1 MNGVNGM
8 DKLDRENLLRAF
20 KSTPPAFEAGIDR
33 TLRRLTSEKEEPIV
47 RKKLAFAPALVLA
60 LALLASV
67 ALAATMYPKT
77 LERIRSFYGEEHA
90 SQIEQYGEVAEL
102 GETFTLGEVKYT
114 ITDAVWNSGV
124 LYGTIVMEP
133 VEGANI
139 LLIAEDM
146 EVEGPVGYNPG
157 YGESAPEGTK
167 SFADTA
173 RETGARIVLAK
184 CVPEG
189 IVVGGEAKSDT
200 VGYSDMVTPENT
212 VLSTFEVY
220 GAQKDE
226 SYVLR
231 LYTSNWEITPE
242 GEWLR
247 EEPNDTWKRENWDV
261 TVTPQANEA
270 SAEEDGPVTEAQT
283 GEGFAVILPQ
293 EYETPH
299 VYALSARNFMDTVDP
314 TWFNES
320 GEANREQSRSAW
332 ITFADGGELSV
343 SAEAVFYAGH
353 DGVELFTG
361 YDGTSWEVPADD
373 LSGKLYDLAFDAY
386 FAELYD
392 GRAPEAPREEIPAM
406 TLAEAKAT
414 LDALLGKLGI
424 EEVQLVWSYGMD
436 AAHIQML
443 NDERTARIEE
453 NGGVGST
460 PAYDLSAVTE
470 EDGGW
475 ALQGAARVGGLQADR
490 AMLDVSAFVDRHGVS
505 HLSLRQDYVLGDV
518 TATPEE
524 LLSAEQAL
532 TRAIDAA
539 GKSWIPELADSLKE
553 AISAELVYAPQ
564 TAKGLTL
571 VPAWRISAL
580 DGQKDYV
587 FAVDIS
593 AVDGALL
600 DAPWM

>member
-1 MNGVNGM
+1 MNRM
-8 DKLDRENLLRAF
+8 DELNRENLLRAF

-67 ALAATMYPKT
+67 AVAATLYPKT
-77 LERIRSFYGEEHA
+77 IERIRSFYGEDHA
-90 SQIEQYGEVAEL
+90 SQIEQYGEIAEL

-114 ITDAVWNSGV
+114 ITDAVWSSGV

-133 VEGANI
+133 VEGADI

-157 YGESAPEGTK
+157 YGESAPEGTP
-167 SFADTA
+167 SFAETA
-173 RETGARIVLAK
+173 TETGARIVLAK
-184 CVPEG
+184 CVPDG
-189 IVVGGEAKSDT
+189 IVVGGEVRADT
-200 VGYSDMVTPENT
+200 VGYSDMVTTENT

-220 GAQKDE
+220 GAQKDD

-247 EEPNDTWKRENWDV
+247 EEPNNTWKRENWDV
-261 TVTPQANEA
+261 TVTPTANEA
-270 SAEEDGPVTEAQT
+270 NAEEDGPVAEAQT
-283 GEGFAVILPQ
+283 SDGFAVILPQ

-299 VYALSARNFMDTVDP
+299 VYALTARNFMNDVDP
-314 TWFNES
+314 AWFNQS
-320 GEANREQSRSAW
+320 GEVGKEESRSYLV
-332 ITFADGGELSV
+332 TFADGAQLSF
-343 SAEAVFYAGH
+343 APEAIFYAGY
-353 DGVELFTG
+353 DGVTTFKG
-361 YDGTSWEVPADD
+361 YDGTSWEVPQDD
-373 LSGKLYDLAFDAY
+373 LAGKLYDMAFDVY
-386 FAELYD
+386 FEELYD
-392 GRAPEAPREEIPAM
+392 GRTPEAPREEIPAM
-406 TLAEAKAT
+406 TLADAKAT
-414 LDALLGKLGI
+414 LDALLAKMGI
-424 EEVQLVWSYGMD
+424 EDMELVWSYGMD
-436 AAHIQML
+436 LAHINSL
-443 NDERTARIEE
+443 NDERTAKIVA
-453 NGGVGST
+453 NDGKGST

-475 ALQGAARVGGLQADR
+475 ALKGVTRVGGLKADN
-490 AMLDVSAFVDRHGVS
+490 AMLDVSAFVDKNGVS
-505 HLSLRQDYVLGDV
+505 HLSLRQNYILGDV

-532 TRAIDAA
+532 TKAIDAA
-539 GKSWIPELADSLKE
+539 GKSWIPEMADSLRE
-553 AISAELVYAPQ
+553 AMSAELVYVPQ

-580 DGQKDYV
+580 DGEKDYV

>member
-1 MNGVNGM
+1 MNQMNE
-8 DKLDRENLLRAF
+8 LNREELLRAF

-60 LALLASV
+60 LVLLASV
-67 ALAATMYPKT
+67 ALAATLYPKT
-77 LERIRSFYGEEHA
+77 IERIRSFYGEEHA
-90 SQIEQYGEVAEL
+90 SQIEQYGEIAEL

-114 ITDAVWNSGV
+114 ITDAVWSSGV

-133 VEGANI
+133 VDGADI

-146 EVEGPVGYNPG
+146 EVDGPVGYNPG
-157 YGESAPEGTK
+157 YGETAPEGTK
-167 SFADTA
+167 SFAETA
-173 RETGARIVLAK
+173 RETNAKIVLAK

-200 VGYSDMVTPENT
+200 VGYSDMVTLENT

-220 GAQKDE
+220 GAQKDD

-247 EEPNDTWKRENWDV
+247 EEPNDTWKRESWDV
-261 TVTPQANEA
+261 TVTPAANETN
-270 SAEEDGPVTEAQT
+270 AEAEGPVNEAQT
-283 GEGFAVILPQ
+283 ADGFAVILPENYAQ
-293 EYETPH
+293 PS
-299 VYALSARNFMDTVDP
+299 VYALSARNFMDDVDP
-314 TWFNES
+314 AWFNAS
-320 GEANREQSRSAW
+320 GEVANEESRSYRV
-332 ITFADGGELSV
+332 TFADGAELSF
-343 SAEAVFYAGH
+343 APEAIFYAGH
-353 DGVELFTG
+353 DGVTMFKG
-361 YDGTSWEVPADD
+361 YDGTSWEVPQDD
-373 LSGKLYDLAFDAY
+373 LAGKLYDMEFDVY
-386 FAELYD
+386 FEELYD
-392 GRAPEAPREEIPAM
+392 GRAPEAAREEIPAM
-406 TLAEAKAT
+406 TLADAKAT
-414 LDALLGKLGI
+414 LDALLAKLGI
-424 EEVQLVWSYGMD
+424 ENVELVWSYGMD
-436 AAHIQML
+436 LAHINSL
-443 NDERTARIEE
+443 NDERNAKIAE
-453 NGGVGST
+453 NDGMGST
-460 PAYDLSAVTE
+460 PAFDLSAVTE

-505 HLSLRQDYVLGDV
+505 HLSLRQNYILGEV

-532 TRAIDAA
+532 TKAIDAA
-539 GKSWIPELADSLKE
+539 GKSWIPEMAEQLPE
-553 AISAELVYAPQ
+553 AMSAELVYAPQ
-564 TAKGLTL
+564 TAKGLSL

-580 DGQKDYV
+580 DSQKDYV
-587 FAVDIS
+587 FTVDIS